1 MTIRTSI
8 LLEMSVLDLKDKKK
22 KKEGL
27 DFTSDVN
34 LDICDLLF
42 SDIDLFNKMYFHAW
56 FMLENV
62 HIF

>member
-34 LDICDLLF
+34 LDIKKQPEGSQSEWQLGR
-42 SDIDLFNKMYFHAW
+42 
-56 FMLENV
+56 
-62 HIF
+62 